1 MADLDHQVRA
11 DGLKK
16 YVGATRLFTTVV
28 HVREATPARQRC
40 GEVVLRL
47 RVHLVTIFESASP
60 D

>member
-1 MADLDHQVRA
+1 MADLDHQVRT

-16 YVGATRLFTTVV
+16 YVGATRLFTTV

-40 GEVVLRL
+40 GEIVLRL
-47 RVHLVTIFESASP
+47 RVHLVTIFESANS

>member
-16 YVGATRLFTTVV
+16 YVGATRLFTTV
-28 HVREATPARQRC
+28 HVREATPPARQRC

-47 RVHLVTIFESASP
+47 RVHLVTIFESANP

>member
-1 MADLDHQVRA
+1 MADLDYQVRA

-16 YVGATRLFTTVV
+16 EVRRRDGLFTTV

-47 RVHLVTIFESASP
+47 RVHLVTIFESANS